1 MALTDK
7 LNTAYEEL
15 TQAQKVSRARALIQP
30 IREDILRVN
39 IELQEIA
46 DSGSFDTVDI
56 EIKQALIA
64 AWNVL
69 KTAKTGFENVTI
81 KELLDWRPE

>member
-7 LNTAYEEL
+7 LNTAYAEL
-15 TQAQKVSRARALIQP
+15 TQAQKVSQARALIQP

-39 IELQEIA
+39 TELQAIA

-64 AWNVL
+64 AWNVI
-69 KTAKTGFENVTI
+69 KAAKTGFENVTI
-81 KELLDWRPE
+81 AELLDWRP

>member
-7 LNTAYEEL
+7 LNTAFAEL
-15 TQAQKVSRARALIQP
+15 TQAQKVSHARALIQP

-39 IELQEIA
+39 TELQAIA

-64 AWNVL
+64 AWNVI
-69 KTAKTGFENVTI
+69 KASKTGFENVTI
-81 KELLDWRPE
+81 AELLDWRP

>member
-7 LNTAYEEL
+7 LNTAYAEL
-15 TQAQKVSRARALIQP
+15 TQAQKVAHARALIQP
-30 IREDILRVN
+30 IREDIIRIN
-39 IELQEIA
+39 FELQEIA

>member
-7 LNTAYEEL
+7 LNTAYAEL
-15 TQAQKVSRARALIQP
+15 TQAQKVSQARALIQP

-46 DSGSFDTVDI
+46 NSGSFDTVDI

-81 KELLDWRPE
+81 AELLDWRP